1 MSRASSAGY
10 DRYIS
15 IFSPEGRLHQV
26 EYAFKAIK
34 SESITSIAVRGK
46 DTCCL
51 VTQRKVPDPLMKAD
65 SMTHMFEIT
74 DKIGCVVT
82 GRIADAK
89 HKIQRARY
97 EAAEFKFQYGY
108 DIPVEF
114 LAKRMATLAQV
125 FTQYAGYRPMGVSL
139 IFCGIDEESQMPQL
153 FKVDPAGYFVGYH
166 ATASGQKE
174 TEASNYLEKKLKET
188 PAYELNE
195 EQTVQ
200 LAIMALQHVV
210 SSEFRADD
218 LEVAVVSVKN
228 ADFRVIDKDTVDNI
242 LTAIA
247 ERD

>member
-1 MSRASSAGY
+1 MSRGSSAGY

-34 SESITSIAVRGK
+34 SESITSVAIRGK
-46 DTCCL
+46 DACCL
-51 VTQRKVPDPLMKAD
+51 VTQRKVPDPLMKSD
-65 SMTHMFEIT
+65 SMTHMFAIT
-74 DKIGCVVT
+74 DTIGCVVT

-89 HKIQRARY
+89 HKVQRARY

-139 IFCGIDEESQMPQL
+139 IFCGIDDESQLPQV
-153 FKVDPAGYFVGYH
+153 FKVDPAGYYVGYH
-166 ATASGQKE
+166 ATSSGQKE

-188 PAYELNE
+188 PSRELDYN
-195 EQTVQ
+195 QAVQ
-200 LAIMALQHVV
+200 LGITALQHVV
-210 SSEFRADD
+210 SSEFRAED
-218 LEVAVVSVKN
+218 LEVAVVTVGN
-228 ADFRVIDKDTVDNI
+228 PEFRVLDKDTVDEI